1 MRRFQL
7 SLMVLLVAGGLAVAA
22 GDAVAALSPATVDC
36 QAHPNG
42 LTGHYTISELR
53 EALAT
58 MPAEVTE
65 YTNCV
70 HVITDQL
77 NRQLASLKVK
87 PASGTATSSGG
98 SFISTPLLIL
108 VIVIVLGG
116 AAFALSARK
125 RGGGGGGTQPPAP
138 GSP

>member
-22 GDAVAALSPATVDC
+22 GDAVAALAPATIDC
-36 QAHPNG
+36 QAHPSG
-42 LTGHYTISELR
+42 LTGHYTVSQLR

-65 YTNCV
+65 YSNCV

-77 NRQLASLKVK
+77 NRQLASLKVET
-87 PASGTATSSGG
+87 GIGQ
-98 SFISTPLLIL
+98 
-108 VIVIVLGG
+108 
-116 AAFALSARK
+116 R
-125 RGGGGGGTQPPAP
+125 PPAP
-138 GSP
+138 AARSFRRRC

>member
-7 SLMVLLVAGGLAVAA
+7 VFMVLLVAGGLAVAA
-22 GDAVAALSPATVDC
+22 GDAVASLAPATIDC

-77 NRQLASLKVK
+77 NKQLASLKVTPP
-87 PASGTATSSGG
+87 PAAGTSTGG
-98 SFISTPLLIL
+98 SFISTPVLIV
-108 VIVIVLGG
+108 VIVIVLAG
-116 AAFALSARK
+116 AGFALSARK
-125 RGGGGGGTQPPAP
+125 RGGGGGGTQPPAA
-138 GSP
+138 GSS